1 MKNLS
6 VENIYTRQKAKELT
20 KKNFW
25 RLLGMMML
33 TGVIVFALTYGGI
46 ALLAHLT
53 EAQWVSTVQPY
64 SYETYI
70 DPTTMGAG
78 FFGGFAVLMLVV
90 SLLGVGLNLGLLRAL
105 TDVAREEEKVPVS
118 RVFSRMKYILKGW
131 GLSIWVGFKL
141 LLWVLPFYLVLAVL
155 VAAMALAGSSS
166 TDSLTGVSS
175 IPLDQ
180 EVLMVIISVLPLLMM
195 LLIFAL
201 VIPAMLRY
209 FLSTYV
215 LADEPSTGVFECVRK
230 SKAMM
235 KGHKWQLFKLPL
247 PYLLKMYGWMLLI
260 VIVMAI
266 VMVAIQEV
274 QSDVVGIVSIVVMIA
289 AYVVFLWKLLV
300 YALRSQVSMCVFYLK
315 RKGETP
321 AIPPEEEE
329 RIVAWQPAAEK
340 TTPESVTSDDDHI
353 ACWNPGGEAKPEKE

>member
-25 RLLGMMML
+25 RLLGMMLVTGAIIFGLVFGGVVLLANL
-33 TGVIVFALTYGGI
+33 TG
-46 ALLAHLT
+46 
-53 EAQWVSTVQPY
+53 AQWKTAMQSAAY
-64 SYETYI
+64 SYSYQANI
-70 DPTTMGAG
+70 DPTSIGAE
-78 FFGGFAVLMLVV
+78 FFIGFAVLMLVV

-105 TDVAREEEKVPVS
+105 TDVARGEEKVPVG
-118 RVFSRMKYILKGW
+118 RVFSRMKYFLKGW
-131 GLSIWVGFKL
+131 GLSLWVGFKTM
-141 LLWVLPFYLVLAVL
+141 LWALVVYLPVGFIGFGIAVAGDPQNAQLNETTAML
-155 VAAMALAGSSS
+155 VAM
-166 TDSLTGVSS
+166 
-175 IPLDQ
+175 
-180 EVLMVIISVLPLLMM
+180 LPLVAIILV
-195 LLIFAL
+195 FAL

-235 KGHKWQLFKLPL
+235 KGHKWQLFKLPI
-247 PYLLKMYGWMLLI
+247 PFMLKLYGWLFLI
-260 VIVMAI
+260 ILAMSV
-266 VMVAIQEV
+266 VMVLVQQVESEAI
-274 QSDVVGIVSIVVMIA
+274 SLVSIIITVA
-289 AYVVFLWKLLV
+289 TYVVFLWKMLV
-300 YALRSQVSMCVFYLK
+300 YALRSQVAYCLFYLK

-340 TTPESVTSDDDHI
+340 TAPESVATDAANI
-353 ACWNPGGEAKPEKE
+353 GCWNPGGEVKPEKE